1 MGDGDIISAGISAG
15 EIEIDKARDAPI
27 QHQHI
32 IGKQVG
38 MDGRL
43 RQASGPRGGCGQ
55 PARHGIGQAG
65 VNLAQPAIAAGGKR
79 RPGGGA
85 KRIGAGRGEIG
96 ERPVHLAKCG
106 ANLTGGLRRGF
117 SNAHTRQEFDQA
129 GRAAVQHLQN
139 LAAGIDN
146 RARDRE
152 ALGCKMAH
160 QRQEPGQIAS
170 IDALFIK
177 GEDEAPAC
185 GFEQEIAVLDA
196 FGDALEADCGA
207 DIITGQKGRQIIGA
221 DRGVNG
227 HRSATRV
234 RRSANAAA

>member
-15 EIEIDKARDAPI
+15 EIEIDEAGDAPI
-27 QHQHI
+27 QHQYI
-32 IGKQVG
+32 IGKQIG

-43 RQASGPRGGCGQ
+43 RQASRPIGGGGQ

-65 VNLAQPAIAAGGKR
+65 VNLAQPAIAAGGER
-79 RPGGGA
+79 WPGRGA
-85 KRIGAGRGEIG
+85 KRVGARGGEIG
-96 ERPVHLAKCG
+96 ERTVHLAQCG
-106 ANLTGGLRRGF
+106 ANLAGGLRRGF

-129 GRAAVQHLQN
+129 GWAAVQHLQN

-146 RARDRE
+146 RAGDRE
-152 ALGCKMAH
+152 AFGRKMAH
-160 QRQEPGQIAS
+160 QRQEPGQIAG
-170 IDALFIK
+170 IDALFIQ

-185 GFEQEIAVLDA
+185 GFEQKIAVLDA

-207 DIITGQKGRQIIGA
+207 DIIAGQKGRQIIGA